1 MKKNDIIEQ
10 KLFETCKLSEFYL
23 NLVVTCKAEDESP
36 MQLAQAYKQKLYEIV
51 ERYDRLLDVNRQRQ
65 QLTLSLENSNV
76 NTKPA
81 GSMRQLNLIN
91 TPNKSLSNLSTPVTS
106 SSSINLFP
114 SNSSSYSS
122 TPVTT
127 PGHSAGKFST
137 YHKSNYRQHSSHYLQ
152 PPNYSIKNLQ
162 PYSYLYDDE
171 NFSDIDELDNSQN
184 SKSENDD
191 EMPRRRLQYEGFMED
206 EEEESNKDE
215 QEQSVEQSKAI
226 EKSYSNLSKDS
237 GVFADSYHSE
247 FSNNQTNQNLIQ
259 SDDQSG
265 EERVNMLSKMR
276 KIFFLKNT
284 KRYFHFMTT

>member
-51 ERYDRLLDVNRQRQ
+51 ERYDRLLDVDRHRQ
-65 QLTLSLENSNV
+65 QLTLSLESNNV
-76 NTKPA
+76 STKPT
-81 GSMRQLNLIN
+81 MRQLNLIN
-91 TPNKSLSNLSTPVTS
+91 TANKSLSNLSTPVTS
-106 SSSINLFP
+106 SSSINLLP

-127 PGHSAGKFST
+127 PGHSTGKYST
-137 YHKSNYRQHSSHYLQ
+137 YHKSSSYRQQHSSYLQ
-152 PPNYSIKNLQ
+152 PPHYSIKNAQ

-171 NFSDIDELDNSQN
+171 NFSDIDELDSSHN
-184 SKSENDD
+184 SKSEHDD
-191 EMPRRRLQYEGFMED
+191 DMPRRRLQYEGFMD
-206 EEEESNKDE
+206 EEESNKDE
-215 QEQSVEQSKAI
+215 QEQSAEPSKAI

-237 GVFADSYHSE
+237 GVFAESYHSE
-247 FSNNQTNQNLIQ
+247 FSNHQTNQNLIQ

-265 EERVNMLSKMR
+265 EERVNMFFSKMR
-276 KIFFLKNT
+276 MDEIG
-284 KRYFHFMTT
+284 

>member
-1 MKKNDIIEQ
+1 M
-10 KLFETCKLSEFYL
+10 
-23 NLVVTCKAEDESP
+23 
-36 MQLAQAYKQKLYEIV
+36 
-51 ERYDRLLDVNRQRQ
+51 
-65 QLTLSLENSNV
+65 
-76 NTKPA
+76 
-81 GSMRQLNLIN
+81 
-91 TPNKSLSNLSTPVTS
+91 
-106 SSSINLFP
+106 
-114 SNSSSYSS
+114 
-122 TPVTT
+122 
-127 PGHSAGKFST
+127 
-137 YHKSNYRQHSSHYLQ
+137 
-152 PPNYSIKNLQ
+152 Q